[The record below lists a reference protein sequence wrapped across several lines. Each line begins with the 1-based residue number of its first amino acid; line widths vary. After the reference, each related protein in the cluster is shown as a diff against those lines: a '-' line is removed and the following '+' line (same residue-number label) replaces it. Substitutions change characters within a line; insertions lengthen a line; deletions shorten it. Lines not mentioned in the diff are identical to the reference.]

1 LIYIIGSIGA
11 GKSSLTELLA
21 KDLNVPYYLE
31 SVDNGLIKGMLR
43 KFYSAG
49 KESRSQVSAMLQVAF
64 LTVRYQQLKQ
74 AIAEPNAV
82 LDSNLLSDHILAR
95 NLYDRGEMDK
105 EAYNVYLTLNQE
117 MQSNVNGSPWN
128 GFPDLI
134 VYIDI
139 DPEHEIEMIQS
150 RSRDMEDIRKDAGLI
165 DYYRSVNDA
174 YTRWY
179 NGFTQAPV
187 IRIDREKY
195 DFVNNKDD
203 QKQVLIDI
211 KNKLYELGKLDN
223 KEISI

>member
-1 LIYIIGSIGA
+1 MIYIIGSIGA

>member
-1 LIYIIGSIGA
+1 MIYIIGSIGA

-21 KDLNVPYYLE
+21 KDLSVPYYLE

-74 AIAEPNAV
+74 AIVEPNAV

-150 RSRDMEDIRKDAGLI
+150 RSRDMEDIRKDVGLI

-203 QKQVLIDI
+203 QKQVLLDI

-223 KEISI
+223 KEKSI

>member
-1 LIYIIGSIGA
+1 MIYIIGSIGA

-74 AIAEPNAV
+74 AISEPNAV

-139 DPEHEIEMIQS
+139 YPEHEIEMIQS
-150 RSRDMEDIRKDAGLI
+150 RSRDMEDIRKDVGLI

-174 YTRWY
+174 YNRWY

-187 IRIDREKY
+187 IRVDREKY

-203 QKQVLIDI
+203 QKQVLLDI

-223 KEISI
+223 KEKLI

>member
-1 LIYIIGSIGA
+1 MIYIIGSIGA

-74 AIAEPNAV
+74 AIVEPNAV

-150 RSRDMEDIRKDAGLI
+150 RSRDMEDIRKDIGLI

-223 KEISI
+223 KEKSI

>member
-1 LIYIIGSIGA
+1 MIYIIGSIGA

-21 KDLNVPYYLE
+21 KDLSVPYYLE

-74 AIAEPNAV
+74 AITEPNAV

-150 RSRDMEDIRKDAGLI
+150 RSRDMEDIRKDVGLI

-187 IRIDREKY
+187 TRIDREKY

-203 QKQVLIDI
+203 QKQVLLDI

-223 KEISI
+223 KEKSI